1 MGDVCYGGGGGGVM
15 EERGAVDCAVCGYVG
30 VRKRERLS
38 VFEREK
44 VCVCVLAFVNACV
57 CMCVI

>member
-1 MGDVCYGGGGGGVM
+1 MPQLCCRGGGGGVMWVMCVMEEGGGGVM

-44 VCVCVLAFVNACV
+44 VCV
-57 CMCVI
+57 